1 MAGDADQRR
10 PVWRVLRAA
19 LLSRAAVLS
28 LAFLADAL
36 LADYDSSSRYDVPDT
51 STRCE
56 LTDGDEKFPQ
66 ARPAESSAARLS
78 DLLSPENRAHA
89 GPLQVRA
96 GALSLPS
103 PQQCRS

>member
-66 ARPAESSAARLS
+66 ARPGRVLRSA
-78 DLLSPENRAHA
+78 
-89 GPLQVRA
+89 PL
-96 GALSLPS
+96 
-103 PQQCRS
+103 